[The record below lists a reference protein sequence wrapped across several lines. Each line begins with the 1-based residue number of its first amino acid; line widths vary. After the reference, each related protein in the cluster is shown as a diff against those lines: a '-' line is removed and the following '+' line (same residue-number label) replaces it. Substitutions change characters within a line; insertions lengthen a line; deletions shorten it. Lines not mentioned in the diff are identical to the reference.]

1 MNPAIEFLS
10 FPDTWSRLA
19 QILGCVEE
27 DKAIRD
33 TTMAEYIRA
42 CIYQPFHWQH
52 DWGTPQAVHTSRVIT
67 AVRKDIGFLWENA
80 GHLNRPQLEED
91 DCSQS
96 AKCVLQRLG
105 SIGDI
110 AKLGGGFWAPGPDR
124 IIKSV
129 ATGDASLLITSGA
142 PFEVLEKKYSAQ
154 VSCVGGARFF
164 HLDRIELQQFQL
176 KYELQSVQDWLGCP
190 LEDLATWTRR
200 IFSSLVANMS
210 AEASLEASDC
220 EIYAPDNIAGKPSGG
235 NWLPI
240 RKFSIV
246 PTGLRFC
253 RPPLEKA
260 TAYDRPTYLLELR
273 NDGGRAIIHRSV
285 LVPTDVRCRLMFG
298 FEQMKGV
305 KRTVTLEATDQ
316 ICRFKIPFKL
326 PDPESRILDFGWPAG
341 NDFNGRINV
350 VECASHLIPFL
361 IQVMTRLNIHAT
373 VRNL

>member
-1 MNPAIEFLS
+1 MNLAIEFLNP
-10 FPDTWSRLA
+10 PDTWSRLA

-52 DWGTPQAVHTSRVIT
+52 DWGTPQSIHTSRVIT
-67 AVRKDIGFLWENA
+67 AVRKDIGFLWGNVGYSHRKQSED
-80 GHLNRPQLEED
+80 D

-96 AKCVLQRLG
+96 AKNVLQRLG

-124 IIKSV
+124 IVKP
-129 ATGDASLLITSGA
+129 AAGEDASLLIISGA
-142 PFEVLEKKYSAQ
+142 PFEVLETKYSAQ

-164 HLDRIELQQFQL
+164 HLDRTELQQFQL
-176 KYELQSVQDWLGCP
+176 KYELQSVKDWLGCP
-190 LEDLATWTRR
+190 LEGLATWTRR
-200 IFSSLVANMS
+200 IFSSLVANLS
-210 AEASLEASDC
+210 AEVSLEASDC
-220 EIYAPDNIAGKPSGG
+220 EIYAPDNFPGKPSVG

-253 RPPLEKA
+253 RPPLERT

-273 NDGGRAIIHRSV
+273 NDGGRAVIHRSV
-285 LVPTDVRCRLMFG
+285 LVPTDARCRLMFG

-305 KRTVTLEATDQ
+305 KRAVTIEATDQ

-326 PDPESRILDFGWPAG
+326 PEPESRILDFGWSAG
-341 NDFNGRINV
+341 NDLNGRINV
-350 VECASHLIPFL
+350 IECASHLIPYL
-361 IQVMTRLNIHAT
+361 TQVMTGLNIHIT